1 MGTATP
7 DSRHE
12 LNYQVSNAQHHGIL
26 FQAGLYTPCTGTTQY
41 TSVGDTL
48 TIPGMSAVLNV
59 SFGLAG
65 YDTGPSTNAQ
75 HYVWDYTNQTV
86 RWLMTSTGGVIE
98 ATTAA
103 AATGTAYYFAVG
115 IGQL

>member
-12 LNYQVSNAQHHGIL
+12 LNYQIANAQHHGIL
-26 FQAGLYTPCTGTTQY
+26 VQCGLYTPCTGTTQY

-48 TIPGMSAVLNV
+48 SISGMSAVLMM
-59 SFGLAG
+59 SFGLPG
-65 YDTGPSTNAQ
+65 YTTGPSTNAQ
-75 HYVWDYTNQTV
+75 HYVWDYTNQSV
-86 RWLMTSTGGVIE
+86 RWLMSSTGGVTE

-103 AATGTAYYFAVG
+103 AATGTAYYMAVG
-115 IGQL
+115 VGQL